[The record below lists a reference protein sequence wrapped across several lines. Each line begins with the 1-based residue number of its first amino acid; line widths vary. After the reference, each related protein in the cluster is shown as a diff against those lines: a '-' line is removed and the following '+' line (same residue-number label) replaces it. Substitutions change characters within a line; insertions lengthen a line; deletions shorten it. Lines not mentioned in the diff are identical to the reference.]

1 MQDLNKVTV
10 IIPAYNEEKSIEKV
24 IDKIKS
30 SKIETKIIVVNN
42 ASTDNTE
49 ELAIKKG
56 AKVIRCEERGKGYAM
71 EKGIQYV
78 NTDITLFIDGDL
90 EIYDKDVIE
99 DMINP
104 IIKRDVDFV
113 KSAFTREGGRV
124 TELVAKP
131 LLGLLFPDICK
142 FEQPLSGIIAGKT
155 EYFKKIALE
164 KDYGVDIGILIDM
177 IQLGAK
183 VEEVNI
189 GKVDNNSKSWESLNG
204 MSQQVMKAI
213 LKRKNIEIER
223 GE

>member
-1 MQDLNKVTV
+1 MEPLNKVTV
-10 IIPAYNEEKSIEKV
+10 IIPAFNEEQSIEKV
-24 IDKIKS
+24 IDRIKS
-30 SKIETKIIVVNN
+30 STINTEIIVVNN
-42 ASTDNTE
+42 ASTDKTA
-49 ELAIKKG
+49 ELAEKKG
-56 AKVIRCEERGKGYAM
+56 AKVIECVDRGKGYAM

-78 NTDITLFIDGDL
+78 STDITLFIDGDL
-90 EIYDKDVIE
+90 EIYNEDVIQ

-104 IIKRDVDFV
+104 IIERNVDFV
-113 KSAFTREGGRV
+113 KSDFTREGGRV

-131 LLGLLFPDICK
+131 LLGLLFPNICK
-142 FEQPLSGIIAGKT
+142 FQQPLSGIIAGKT
-155 EYFKKIALE
+155 EYFKKIAFE

-213 LKRKNIEIER
+213 LKRRNIELEK
-223 GE
+223 

>member
-1 MQDLNKVTV
+1 MEPLNKVTV
-10 IIPAYNEEKSIEKV
+10 IIPAFNEEQSIEKV
-24 IDKIKS
+24 IDRIKS
-30 SKIETKIIVVNN
+30 STINTEIIVVNN
-42 ASTDNTE
+42 ASTDKTA
-49 ELAIKKG
+49 ELAEKKG
-56 AKVIRCEERGKGYAM
+56 AKVIECVDRGKGYAM

-78 NTDITLFIDGDL
+78 STDITLFIDGDL
-90 EIYDKDVIE
+90 EIYNEDVIQ
-99 DMINP
+99 DMISP
-104 IIKRDVDFV
+104 IIKKNVDFV

-142 FEQPLSGIIAGKT
+142 FQQPLSGIIAGKT
-155 EYFKKIALE
+155 EYFKKIAFE

-177 IQLGAK
+177 VKLGAK

-213 LKRKNIEIER
+213 LKRRNIQLEK
-223 GE
+223 

>member
-1 MQDLNKVTV
+1 MQDLNEVTV
-10 IIPAYNEEKSIEKV
+10 IIPAFNEEKSIEKV

-42 ASTDNTE
+42 ASTDSTE

-56 AKVIRCEERGKGYAM
+56 AKVIRCDEKGKGYAM
-71 EKGIQYV
+71 EKGIQHV
-78 NTDITLFIDGDL
+78 DTDITIFIDGDL

-99 DMINP
+99 DMISP
-104 IIKRDVDFV
+104 IVEKNVDFV

-131 LLGLLFPDICK
+131 LLGLLFPNICK

-155 EYFKKIALE
+155 EYFKKIVLE

-177 IQLGAK
+177 VQLGAK

-213 LKRKNIEIER
+213 LKRKNIEIE
-223 GE
+223 

>member
-1 MQDLNKVTV
+1 MQELNEVTV
-10 IIPAYNEEKSIEKV
+10 IIPAFNEEKSIERV

-30 SKIETKIIVVNN
+30 SKINTKIIVVNN
-42 ASTDNTE
+42 ASTDKTE

-56 AKVIRCEERGKGYAM
+56 AKVIRCDERGKGYAM
-71 EKGIQYV
+71 EKGIRYV

-104 IIKRDVDFV
+104 IVERNVDFV
-113 KSAFTREGGRV
+113 KSAFVREGGRV

-131 LLGLLFPDICK
+131 LLGLLFPNIYN
-142 FEQPLSGIIAGKT
+142 FQQPLSGIIAAKT
-155 EYFKKIALE
+155 EYFKKITLE
-164 KDYGVDIGILIDM
+164 KDYGVDIGILLDM
-177 IQLGAK
+177 IGLGAK

-204 MSQQVMKAI
+204 MAQQVMKAI
-213 LKRKNIEIER
+213 LKRKNIEIKE
-223 GE
+223 